1 MVNSIFLFLKS
12 FYSDALKKNSA
23 RQIRLS
29 FLLHAWDKTLDYS
42 DNTLADAVQYEKSV
56 FEFFANIKAALLN
69 DDGILKK
76 WGAAEKELFA
86 DFQAAQNDVH
96 AKLCDNLNTHGACM
110 ALRDI
115 VSSTNKYLAKQENP
129 DFKLLR

>member
-1 MVNSIFLFLKS
+1 MHTGHLTIAVCKMSESLKNVITIK
-12 FYSDALKKNSA
+12 DALKKNSA

-96 AKLCDNLNTHGACM
+96 AKLCDNLNTH
-110 ALRDI
+110 
-115 VSSTNKYLAKQENP
+115 
-129 DFKLLR
+129 